1 MQNICIAGDL
11 NREFIRAN
19 YKHTITLHIFIVC
32 KTQCSTL
39 LHDYAEIVCTFSN
52 MSIDFLFTLDHV
64 IVSPMLYDSMFSYYS
79 LCDWFENQSDYCC
92 LISNFFCDVD
102 WCNFYVYA
110 HKPRK
115 QWERANQDKL
125 ISYKALLDSLLL
137 TIDML

>member
-64 IVSPMLYDSMFSYYS
+64 IVSPKLYDSMFSYYS
-79 LCDWFENQSDYCC
+79 LCDWVENQSDYCC
-92 LISNFFCDVD
+92 LISNFFVMLIGATSM
-102 WCNFYVYA
+102 FMRIS
-110 HKPRK
+110 H
-115 QWERANQDKL
+115 ANGL
-125 ISYKALLDSLLL
+125 IKINLFL
-137 TIDML
+137 IKHC